1 MGVKR
6 TPVAAAISIWAKFT
20 PLRAASRLLQQVTYL
35 ECLRGGLGHQA
46 DELRVGE
53 VGLLGRDDALVQ
65 REEFP
70 LGVLEE
76 DEGMSVAPRFAAA
89 AARLLLVGSAVILVA
104 FLGISPR

>member
-1 MGVKR
+1 M
-6 TPVAAAISIWAKFT
+6 
-20 PLRAASRLLQQVTYL
+20 LQHATNL

-70 LGVLEE
+70 LGALEE

-89 AARLLLVGSAVILVA
+89 VRGRRLLLAGAAVILVA
-104 FLGISPR
+104 FLGISPS